1 MAADWLSWR
10 LRFRELGV
18 RIYATLDAR
27 AVRAPLS
34 ALMLS
39 AVASLLTAP
48 APALVTEDAC
58 RATSSSDDGGVTV
71 LVLGSERAFD

>member
-1 MAADWLSWR
+1 MCALSPRWR
-10 LRFRELGV
+10 NGHLTFLAW
-18 RIYATLDAR
+18 RIGAGFMQGGD
-27 AVRAPLS
+27 V
-34 ALMLS
+34 MLS

-71 LVLGSERAFD
+71 LVLGSERAFPAVT